1 MRVDLTSGL
10 TFMGYVW
17 VFWLVYDCT
26 GGVIMKSLSDISL
39 SRIRQDISA
48 FFQIRTVIGF
58 KWKRW

>member
-26 GGVIMKSLSDISL
+26 GGGGKCTLGKWPTGEGFLKGQNIYTRVL
-39 SRIRQDISA
+39 
-48 FFQIRTVIGF
+48 IG
-58 KWKRW
+58 